1 MQPASAFPARHP
13 DADVAVALAGAG
25 EPGGDQAVGRLG
37 DGRGVRC
44 GNGACSK
51 MNSLNKLSSEFLPPA
66 ILDKAGER
74 RIHRPMIFSAALIA
88 SARSQSRVYR
98 GSRRYH
104 AISAQVY
111 KLSKSQTFEYGSVT
125 DVPLLDS
132 PMR

>member
-1 MQPASAFPARHP
+1 MRPSATSIGCSQPPPSRLDTQMLTSPWPSRVPANQAATRPSAVSAMVE
-13 DADVAVALAGAG
+13 ACAA
-25 EPGGDQAVGRLG
+25 
-37 DGRGVRC
+37 

-51 MNSLNKLSSEFLPPA
+51 MNSLNKLSVRVPASA

-104 AISAQVY
+104 AISAHV
-111 KLSKSQTFEYGSVT
+111 
-125 DVPLLDS
+125 
-132 PMR
+132 